1 MKKILFLLAFIVG
14 ALVSCEDKKDNPKPV
29 LVETEIPFSIT
40 GTWEEQRGNTI
51 TFNKYAECERNFD
64 GWTAYYTYA
73 VFKNKI
79 NQPYIQFVD
88 YSIWKIKSR
97 WDIQVLDTN
106 KFCQIAY
113 PNIIFTRRFKKIN
126 NQNIPKSALEN

>member
-1 MKKILFLLAFIVG
+1 MKNIVFLLALLLSVF
-14 ALVSCEDKKDNPKPV
+14 VSCNDKKDDAKPAV
-29 LVETEIPFSIT
+29 VETEVPFSII

-51 TFNKYAECERNFD
+51 TFNNYAECERNFD

-88 YSIWKIKSR
+88 KSIWKITSR

-106 KFCQIAY
+106 KFCQVQY
-113 PNIIFTRRFKKIN
+113 PNNIFVRRFKKIN
-126 NQNIPKSALEN
+126 NQNIPKRDIEH

>member
-1 MKKILFLLAFIVG
+1 MKKIVFLLTLLLGVF
-14 ALVSCEDKKDNPKPV
+14 VSCNDKKDDAKPAV
-29 LVETEIPFSIT
+29 VETEIPFSII

-51 TFNKYAECERNFD
+51 TFNNFAECERNFD
-64 GWTAYYTYA
+64 GWSAYYTYA

-88 YSIWKIKSR
+88 KSIWKIKSR

-106 KFCQIAY
+106 KFCQVQY
-113 PNIIFTRRFKKIN
+113 PKNVFTRRFKKIN
-126 NQNIPKSALEN
+126 NQNIPKSDFEQ

>member
-1 MKKILFLLAFIVG
+1 MKKTVLLLAIVIG
-14 ALVSCEDKKDNPKPV
+14 VLVSCEDKKDDPKPSMI
-29 LVETEIPFSIT
+29 EIEIPFSII

-51 TFNKYAECERNFD
+51 TFNKYAVCERNFD

-126 NQNIPKSALEN
+126 SQNIPKSALEN

>member
-1 MKKILFLLAFIVG
+1 MKNIVFLLALLLSVF
-14 ALVSCEDKKDNPKPV
+14 VSCNDKKDDAKPAV
-29 LVETEIPFSIT
+29 VETEIPFSII

-51 TFNKYAECERNFD
+51 TFNNYAECERNFD

-88 YSIWKIKSR
+88 KSIWKITSR

-106 KFCQIAY
+106 KFCQVQY
-113 PNIIFTRRFKKIN
+113 PNNIFVRRFKKIN
-126 NQNIPKSALEN
+126 NQNIPKRDIEH

>member
-1 MKKILFLLAFIVG
+1 MKNIVFLLALLLSVF
-14 ALVSCEDKKDNPKPV
+14 VSCNDKKDDAKPAV
-29 LVETEIPFSIT
+29 VETEIPFSII

-51 TFNKYAECERNFD
+51 TFNNYAECERNFD

-73 VFKNKI
+73 VFINKI

-88 YSIWKIKSR
+88 KSIWKITSR

-106 KFCQIAY
+106 KFCQVQY
-113 PNIIFTRRFKKIN
+113 PNNIFVRRFKKIN
-126 NQNIPKSALEN
+126 NQNIPKRDIEH